1 MKLAHSRDDV
11 AGPLGDPATTR
22 IRFRDTTPSR
32 AGQWFDDETTTA
44 VAVSRCRGLAV
55 VVLVLYRDSQTHSY
69 FLSLD

>member
-32 AGQWFDDETTTA
+32 AGQWFDDETTIA
-44 VAVSRCRGLAV
+44 VAVSRSRSRSAGPLQGFADA
-55 VVLVLYRDSQTHSY
+55 LVL
-69 FLSLD
+69 FVP